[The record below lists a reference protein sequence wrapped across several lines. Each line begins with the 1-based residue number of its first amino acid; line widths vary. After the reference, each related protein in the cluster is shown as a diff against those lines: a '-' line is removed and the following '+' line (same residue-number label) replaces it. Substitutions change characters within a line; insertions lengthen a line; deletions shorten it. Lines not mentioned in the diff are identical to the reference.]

1 MTINLTRRLL
11 VVFIFL
17 PLYVVS
23 AQQVSIKGKIVDQ
36 KDGTPLPFATIRV
49 VGSKEGA
56 TSNREGEFELQIKK
70 GKHKLTA
77 SYVGYVTK
85 TIEVDASQSL
95 NNVDFS
101 LESSQVEL
109 KEITVFPGENPA
121 VGIIRG
127 AIERKKQRAEF
138 LKSYKF
144 GAYTKITVQTVQEL
158 LNKGGGAG
166 TILSAGTSA
175 DTGALKITGIIENV
189 SESYY
194 RAPSD
199 FKELI
204 LARRQTANIP
214 QIANIISGGRFIS
227 NFYEDRII
235 FFANNNFVGPI
246 ADNALTYYYYYIED
260 TLSIDHKNV
269 FKIHMEP
276 DDPADP
282 GFRGNLYILDKTFDL
297 IKVELLANRVGTV
310 ADFFDTLSFEQQYF
324 EYGEEKIYMPSDFR
338 VSGKINYLGLFK
350 GGIDLS
356 TSLNSYEINLPLGDE
371 VFGGA
376 VVKVVSDADTKD
388 STFWLTYQGI
398 PNTAEE
404 VAAYTRIDSLQN
416 KPDDFWDN
424 FSLLSDRFRFGQNF
438 SASAPLSMYHF
449 NPVEGHSIDFRVS
462 AVNLGNSRLN
472 TELNLSYGFA
482 DEKFKP
488 SFNISYLLGEYRTH
502 RVAFR
507 AFDEIEVL
515 FRSNREYGKIF
526 STFATLL
533 SKSDFND
540 YYYSKGFRFDYSG
553 EIFPLI
559 SLDLG
564 FQNRT
569 DNSATV
575 NSNVSILNG
584 DKAYRANSP
593 VSEMRLN
600 EFSAGITID
609 PRDYIENGLNRRRLW
624 GNFHIVGGFDFKYAP
639 ASMSSGVEYRSYG
652 VNARM
657 FLRTSLNTTMTVR
670 AFGFTTEGGMPLQML
685 YSLPGNINGTA
696 QNQTFRTLDLGE
708 YNGDRGWMV
717 FVDQNLGNLPFR
729 LLGISALKKLNVQF
743 NAFLNAGMIEY
754 DKETSGLYPWGIK
767 RLSSPLYE
775 AGFGVSTQ
783 LIPIRF
789 DFGWRV
795 THTEERPFRIGL
807 NTVIIL

>member
-1 MTINLTRRLL
+1 MTMSVTRKLL
-11 VVFIFL
+11 IFL
-17 PLYVVS
+17 LLMPVWVVS
-23 AQQVSIKGKIVDQ
+23 AQTVSIRGQIVDQ
-36 KDGTPLPFATIRV
+36 RDGSPLPFATVRV
-49 VGSKEGA
+49 VSSKEGA
-56 TSNREGEFELQIKK
+56 TSNKDGNYELQIKK
-70 GKHKLTA
+70 GKYTLTA

-85 TIEVDASQSL
+85 TIEVEAL
-95 NNVDFS
+95 KNLENINFS
-101 LESSQVEL
+101 LEFSQVEL

-121 VGIIRG
+121 VGIIRS

-144 GAYTKITVQTVQEL
+144 GAYTKITVQTVQEI
-158 LNKGGGAG
+158 LNKGGGPG
-166 TILSAGTSA
+166 TILSVGTSS
-175 DTGALKITGIIENV
+175 DTGSLKITGIIENV

-199 FKELI
+199 YKELI

-227 NFYEDRII
+227 NFYEDQII

-246 ADNALTYYYYYIED
+246 ADNALSYYYYYIKD

-282 GFRGNLYILDKTFDL
+282 GFKGNLYILDKTFDL
-297 IKVELLANRVGTV
+297 IKVELSANRVGTV

-338 VSGKINYLGLFK
+338 VSGKVNYLGLLK
-350 GGIDLS
+350 GGIELS

-371 VFGGA
+371 TFSGA
-376 VVKVVSDADTKD
+376 VVKVLSDADTKD
-388 STFWLTYQGI
+388 STFWVTYQGI

-404 VAAYTRIDSLQN
+404 LAAYTRIDSLQN
-416 KPDDFWDN
+416 GPDGFWDN
-424 FSLLSDRFRFGQNF
+424 FSLFSDRIRFDENF
-438 SASAPLSMYHF
+438 TTSAPLSMYHF
-449 NPVEGHSIDFRVS
+449 NPVEGHAIDFRVS
-462 AVNLGNSRLN
+462 AANLDNNRLN
-472 TELNLSYGFA
+472 STLDLSYGTA

-488 SFNISYLLGEYRTH
+488 SFSLSYLLGEYRTH
-502 RVAFR
+502 RLSFR
-507 AFDEIEVL
+507 AFNNVDVL
-515 FRSNREYGKIF
+515 NRSNRDYGKIF
-526 STFATLL
+526 TTLATLI
-533 SKSDFND
+533 SKADFND
-540 YYYSKGFRFDYSG
+540 YFYTKGFRFDYSG

-569 DNSATV
+569 DNSAVV

-584 DKAYRANSP
+584 SKSYRPNSP
-593 VSEMRLN
+593 VTEMRLN
-600 EFSAGITID
+600 EFSAGISID

-624 GNFHIVGGFDFKYAP
+624 GSFHIVGGFDFKYAP
-639 ASMSSGVEYRSYG
+639 ASMSSGVEYKSYG

-685 YSLPGNINGTA
+685 YSLPGNINATA
-696 QNQTFRTLDLGE
+696 QNQSFRTLDLGE
-708 YNGDRGWMV
+708 YSGDRGWMV

-729 LLGISALKKLNVQF
+729 LLGISSLKKLNVQF
-743 NAFLNAGMIEY
+743 NAFVNAGMIEY
-754 DKETSGLYPWGIK
+754 NRATSDLYPWGIK
-767 RLSSPLYE
+767 RLAEPLYE

-783 LIPIRF
+783 LMPVRI
-789 DFGWRV
+789 DFGWRLTQV
-795 THTEERPFRIGL
+795 DDRPFRIGL